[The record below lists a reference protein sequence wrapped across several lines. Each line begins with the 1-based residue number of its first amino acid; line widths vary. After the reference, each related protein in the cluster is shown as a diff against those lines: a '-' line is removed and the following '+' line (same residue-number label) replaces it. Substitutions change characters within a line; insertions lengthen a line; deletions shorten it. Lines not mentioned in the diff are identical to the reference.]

1 MKRNWTAAVGAAL
14 ILASFVTPMAHT
26 SIAWAD
32 SISGVEGARAKL
44 RTGSPLTPRDRAM
57 LRRYGTGT
65 GREIPSGRV
74 HRPTPSGGY

>member
-1 MKRNWTAAVGAAL
+1 MIRKWMAAVGAAL
-14 ILASFVTPMAHT
+14 ILASFATPMAQ
-26 SIAWAD
+26 AD
-32 SISGVEGARAKL
+32 SIAGVEGARAKL

-57 LRRYGTGT
+57 LRRYGTGS